1 MDDFQL
7 HLEALDAESAHHIR
21 DSASRAGLQAHDPAA
36 RMIAE
41 MWVAVAALKQERQL
55 LSEEMADHVDDEAQ
69 QEVYLN
75 TAMRYLIECENEGYF
90 MQEDG
95 LMRLNENVELD
106 ILRDRE
112 DFVELISRVDA
123 TSA

>member
-1 MDDFQL
+1 MDDFQR

-55 LSEEMADHVDDEAQ
+55 LSGEMAELSQRVRQNHRI
-69 QEVYLN
+69 L
-75 TAMRYLIECENEGYF
+75 
-90 MQEDG
+90 
-95 LMRLNENVELD
+95 LMLAAIGAVNLLMLLAFLV
-106 ILRDRE
+106 
-112 DFVELISRVDA
+112 
-123 TSA
+123 T